1 MKIKKRTIFVITIL
15 LCVGVLLCA
24 CGETKNESESTELTD
39 ASTEETAVSE
49 EKENDTSEEDFPFDE
64 DGIYLPE
71 DGKIE
76 FGKQDSDSGKS
87 GNTATEDGKPTQG
100 GTPSQG
106 TPTTPT
112 QGGTPSQGTTTT
124 PTQGNS
130 GSQTDPTAAETEPTQ
145 SGDDG
150 GWGDVD
156 WN

>member
-1 MKIKKRTIFVITIL
+1 MKIKKRTIFAITIL
-15 LCVGVLLCA
+15 LCAGLLLCA
-24 CGETKNESESTELTD
+24 CGETKNETESTELTN
-39 ASTEETAVSE
+39 ASTEETAICE
-49 EKENDTSEEDFPFDE
+49 EREDATSEEDFPFDE

-112 QGGTPSQGTTTT
+112 QGNT
-124 PTQGNS
+124 
-130 GSQTDPTAAETEPTQ
+130 GSQTDPTSAETEPTQ
-145 SGDDG
+145 GGDDG